1 MSDCIH
7 WHFMLSTEIINS
19 IFTQLTDTGGIY
31 VLPLCRDH
39 LAFWVKAWNADR
51 TLESSFAR
59 AHDRMDQL
67 IVFAN
72 NMELNCDFVTL
83 PVYEVHTAAN
93 TIGMVIVPI
102 VCVCVC
108 DIHAIKH
115 RKSHLFRY
123 GSSFIIFEISTNAD
137 TFLTRSY
144 SFSSALPCGD
154 VLALDIS
161 EEKNCL
167 FAIIPCFF
175 FSSSLLLS
183 NVQLAQAQK
192 CAHEWIISTGCG
204 VEWYVPASMIFILLS
219 KRLLSYANSWS
230 KLIVRRPRVVLCVS
244 DVVFSIPRMRLLFA
258 SVRSSTRDF
267 SRYKLRIPCD
277 VLASRAPLCVARNK
291 TCCGNELKI
300 VAHFVFFFALHHP
313 SLPERLGH
321 AVF

>member
-1 MSDCIH
+1 MRRCARTR
-7 WHFMLSTEIINS
+7 HF
-19 IFTQLTDTGGIY
+19 
-31 VLPLCRDH
+31 R
-39 LAFWVKAWNADR
+39 R
-51 TLESSFAR
+51 
-59 AHDRMDQL
+59 
-67 IVFAN
+67 
-72 NMELNCDFVTL
+72 
-83 PVYEVHTAAN
+83 
-93 TIGMVIVPI
+93 
-102 VCVCVC
+102 
-108 DIHAIKH
+108 
-115 RKSHLFRY
+115 
-123 GSSFIIFEISTNAD
+123 
-137 TFLTRSY
+137 
-144 SFSSALPCGD
+144 
-154 VLALDIS
+154 
-161 EEKNCL
+161 KNCL
-167 FAIIPCFF
+167 LAIIQCFF

-300 VAHFVFFFALHHP
+300 VAHFFFALHHP
-313 SLPERLGH
+313 SLPERLRH